1 VLHPIGPLFDQETQ
15 TLRPRCVRALKRI
28 LFFVTMIGT
37 VPSVMQSSLYF
48 NCISI
53 HDSNNSLNNGN
64 TDITKCFKTSA
75 GLIQAKEQSLER
87 YQIVLCFFFFFF
99 FCVLIRCQGCNMDSV
114 LLVIVSCT
122 SRDLRSVC
130 WLLITHRM

>member
-99 FCVLIRCQGCNMDSV
+99 FLCIDKMPRLQHGLCAIGYCFLYIKRSQVCM
-114 LLVIVSCT
+114 LVVNYA
-122 SRDLRSVC
+122 
-130 WLLITHRM
+130 